1 MPRPRTGGTT
11 TRCASALPD
20 AQGRTNPQ
28 PHRLALQERDEI
40 REVLVRGE
48 VVTEILD
55 AWRRA
60 IGIRRGAYGDHG
72 LEIGVGFG
80 SNDREP

>member
-1 MPRPRTGGTT
+1 MRLRVAGRPGADEPAT
-11 TRCASALPD
+11 
-20 AQGRTNPQ
+20 
-28 PHRLALQERDEI
+28 HRLALQERDEI

-60 IGIRRGAYGDHG
+60 IGIRRGANGDHG